1 MNRKDLKDFLDQKV
15 IEYNRPEFVATD
27 PIQIV
32 HQFSKKQ
39 DIEIIGLL
47 VATIAWGNRTS
58 IIKNGQRIVEIME
71 HSPHDFLMNTDEK
84 DWQHIQFV
92 HRTFNVDDLLFFMK
106 ALKEIYTKTD
116 SLESLFLPNENL
128 FGAKSRIHHF
138 RTEFLSHTHLKR
150 NEKHISDPMSGS
162 AAKRL
167 NMYLRWMVRNDNNGI
182 DFGIWKNIPLSELRI
197 PLDVHT
203 GNVARKLGILT
214 RKQNDWKALEE
225 IHSQLDRFDPIDP
238 AKYDF
243 ALFGLGV
250 FEGWGCD

>member
-1 MNRKDLKDFLDQKV
+1 MNRKDLKEFLDQKV

-71 HSPHDFLMNTDEK
+71 NSPHDFLMNTDEK

-92 HRTFNVDDLLFFMK
+92 HRTYNVDDLLFFMK
-106 ALKEIYTKTD
+106 ALKEIYTKTE
-116 SLESLFLPNENL
+116 SLESLFLPTENL
-128 FGAKSRIHHF
+128 NGVKSRIHHF
-138 RTEFLSHTHLKR
+138 RTEFLSYPHLKR
-150 NEKHISDPMSGS
+150 SEKHISDPMSGS

-182 DFGIWKNIPLSELRI
+182 DFQNPKRLRDLSSRCFLIELE
-197 PLDVHT
+197 LM
-203 GNVARKLGILT
+203 A
-214 RKQNDWKALEE
+214 Q
-225 IHSQLDRFDPIDP
+225 
-238 AKYDF
+238 
-243 ALFGLGV
+243 
-250 FEGWGCD
+250 